1 MSQKAIA
8 AFALMIV
15 AGFAGC
21 AATARA
27 HASHPTWTAADAE
40 GRIFPG
46 DELDVQVWTAPEL
59 SRTVKVGPDG
69 RILMPLA
76 APVMA
81 ADRTP
86 QEIERA
92 LTAALMASLRDPRV
106 SVTAKHAPRQVF
118 VGGEV
123 ARPGIYDLP
132 AGADALQAILLAGG
146 FTAGAR
152 RDQVVMLR
160 RGEGGQQLTMTMDL
174 RSSAIAAGRADSA
187 PPLQRMDVIVAPK
200 KPVAQVGAFMQ
211 TYVRE
216 ALPIQFSAVYDVA
229 RIGR

>member
-27 HASHPTWTAADAE
+27 ETAHPTWQAGDAE
-40 GRIFPG
+40 TRIFPG

-59 SRTVKVGPDG
+59 SRIVKVGPDG
-69 RILMPLA
+69 RIALPLA
-76 APVMA
+76 QPVMA
-81 ADRTP
+81 ADRTARDV
-86 QEIERA
+86 ERA
-92 LTAALMASLRDPRV
+92 LTAALMATLRDPRV
-106 SVTAKHAPRQVF
+106 SVTPRFGGRQVF

-123 ARPGIYDLP
+123 ARPGVYDLP
-132 AGADALQAILLAGG
+132 AGADAMQAVLMAGG
-146 FTAGAR
+146 FTAAAR
-152 RDQVVMLR
+152 RDHVVLLR

-174 RSSAIAAGRADSA
+174 RTDAIRTGRADAA
-187 PPLQRMDVIVAPK
+187 PMQRMDVIMAPR
-200 KPVAQVGAFMQ
+200 KPIAQVGAFMQ